1 MNGLLDL
8 LGRMMRLPLTGM
20 VFTMERMTAM
30 VDGVDRATREGWD
43 EVLRRLDAGSPGAR
57 PSFAVPRNAPA
68 VPGGP
73 RGRASPGR
81 PPGPGAGAGEARE
94 VNSGVGEPYA
104 ATDTKEGMKVP
115 DTNLS
120 DDMVK
125 LVRYSVVSI
134 KRDQEKPLL
143 VGEEK
148 VFDDNLDGEAFT
160 TWVTSEVAGAEGLSE
175 EDRKYLRVSYEVLGR
190 WPKQD
195 RKYEKRQLEQLEGI
209 QRAIENL

>member
-8 LGRMMRLPLTGM
+8 VGRMVRLPLAGM
-20 VFTMERMTAM
+20 LFTMEQMAAVVERMEQ
-30 VDGVDRATREGWD
+30 ATEKGWH
-43 EVLRRLDAGSPGAR
+43 EVVLRLDPGAPHR
-57 PSFAVPRNAPA
+57 ALPASVPVAR
-68 VPGGP
+68 GP
-73 RGRASPGR
+73 YRGRASPDR
-81 PPGPGAGAGEARE
+81 SSARRARGADEE
-94 VNSGVGEPYA
+94 YSGVGEPN
-104 ATDTKEGMKVP
+104 ATTETKEGKTVP

-134 KRDQEKPLL
+134 KRDEEKSLL
-143 VGEEK
+143 VGKEK

-160 TWVTSEVAGAEGLSE
+160 TWVTSEVASAHGLSA

-195 RKYEKRQLEQLEGI
+195 RKYERSQLQKLEGI